1 MAKLYLKFDA
11 KLVKEF
17 SLSHGVIT
25 IGRLP
30 DNLVQI
36 DNPAVSGHHARIFWD
51 TDHYVVED
59 NESTN
64 GTYVNNHRMARAE
77 LKDGDSILVGKH
89 TIEFKDTWHEDV
101 PTEKTPAVAAAP
113 MQRLDGTMMLDTK
126 KARELLA
133 QVQAASVAKG
143 TTGAGAPD
151 TAATAA
157 ASGGVRPPSR

>member
-11 KLVKEF
+11 KLVKDF

-89 TIEFKDTWHEDV
+89 PIESKDTWHEDG
-101 PTEKTPAVAAAP
+101 PTEK
-113 MQRLDGTMMLDTK
+113 
-126 KARELLA
+126 
-133 QVQAASVAKG
+133 
-143 TTGAGAPD
+143 
-151 TAATAA
+151 
-157 ASGGVRPPSR
+157 